1 LISAA
6 TCDYRYA
13 GEISEIFGQS
23 ELCHLWVQQLT
34 LVPLLG
40 WQRDDIVRRNCL
52 KPVSNRRMGR
62 HEEFHIARRKSGLVS
77 DIVSGEYGGTR
88 RWSIIQN
95 NRPIAP
101 CGELLELLA
110 FLAANAFVRFD
121 RHECYA
127 AISLGL
133 EKSSEERGKI
143 RSRRAEPEEQ
153 NRLRTVRKSSHE

>member
-1 LISAA
+1 HVKNTIAQPEHARHVSAEPVSNQKGVVTQPSPPDALRENVFRLLLAFQRLQLDLEYTLLSYSSFVGRRAPQTTVELISAA

-23 ELCHLWVQQLT
+23 ELRHLWVQQLT

-77 DIVSGEYGGTR
+77 DIVS
-88 RWSIIQN
+88 
-95 NRPIAP
+95 
-101 CGELLELLA
+101 
-110 FLAANAFVRFD
+110 
-121 RHECYA
+121 
-127 AISLGL
+127 
-133 EKSSEERGKI
+133 
-143 RSRRAEPEEQ
+143 
-153 NRLRTVRKSSHE
+153 